1 MLRSYALTLAAV
13 TLRLYLP
20 AFEMAGYSFDV
31 SYPLISWIAWVPNL
45 LVVEWVVLTRTPATA
60 TTG

>member
-1 MLRSYALTLAAV
+1 LTLAAV